1 MDKNMNN
8 REFTRVPIKIEGE
21 IMLGEMSVVSG
32 LVRNVNMKGLFLD
45 CDKQLP
51 VGTDCNVALFLG
63 GPNGQPCIKARS
75 NIVRVED
82 DGVGIEFTEILGAE
96 SFNHLRNPVLHNS
109 STETERVEQELK
121 DHLGLKR
128 RG

>member
-1 MDKNMNN
+1 MDKNINN

-21 IMLGEMSVVSG
+21 ITLGESNVVSG
-32 LVRNVNMKGLFLD
+32 WVRNVNMKGLFLD
-45 CDKQLP
+45 CDKQLA
-51 VGTDCNVALFLG
+51 VGTDCNVALFLD
-63 GPNGQPCIKARS
+63 GPNIQPCIKARS

-82 DGVGIEFTEILGAE
+82 DGMAIEFTEILGAE
-96 SFNHLRNPVLHNS
+96 SFNHLRNLVLYNS
-109 STETERVEQELK
+109 STETERVEQELR